1 MKERNF
7 DFASTTVGMAFQ
19 SELLLTE
26 YLLNFEDESAEEC
39 SLETDG
45 FSSGMELSDD
55 EEDLLSTVKETLNSP
70 KKSPKKKAAK
80 KKAASKPTD
89 NRSDPK
95 RQSETEKKE
104 KKRVSSK
111 AYRKKKLDYLK
122 STEAECL
129 QLRET
134 NKVLNETNIELDEK
148 VSSLEKQVEH
158 LEKIIAN
165 ETSLLAV
172 LGAITKH
179 SGLSF
184 KNNPLGINSLKR
196 KRVDGAN
203 DENEPEMKRL
213 NGGVCVHV
221 TPGGMSLEFCRE
233 CDLNAAGE

>member
-1 MKERNF
+1 
-7 DFASTTVGMAFQ
+7 MAFQ

-39 SLETDG
+39 SLETNG
-45 FSSGMELSDD
+45 FSSVVESSD
-55 EEDLLSTVKETLNSP
+55 EEYLLSTVKETLNSP

-80 KKAASKPTD
+80 KKAASKPTE
-89 NRSDPK
+89 NKSDPK

-104 KKRVSSK
+104 RKRVTSK
-111 AYRKKKLDYLK
+111 AYRKKKSDYLK

-148 VSSLEKQVEH
+148 LSSLEKQVEN

-165 ETSLLAV
+165 ETSLSAV

-184 KNNPLGINSLKR
+184 KNNPPGINSLKR
-196 KRVDGAN
+196 KRGVNG
-203 DENEPEMKRL
+203 ENEPETKRS
-213 NGGVCVHV
+213 NGGVCVHL
-221 TPGGMSLEFCRE
+221 TPGAMSVEFCRE